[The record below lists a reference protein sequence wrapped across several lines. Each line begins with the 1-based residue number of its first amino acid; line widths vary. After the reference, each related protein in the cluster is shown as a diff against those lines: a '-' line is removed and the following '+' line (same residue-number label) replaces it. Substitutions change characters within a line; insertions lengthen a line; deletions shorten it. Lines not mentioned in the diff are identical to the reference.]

1 MRDYYKNHKDDR
13 TKYIEANKVKI
24 SQYKRILIECECG
37 CTISRNDMSRHKK
50 TQKHKDLMNEQ

>member
-1 MRDYYKNHKDDR
+1 MRDYYKNHKDVR

-24 SQYKRILIECECG
+24 SQYKKEKIECECG

-50 TQKHKDLMNEQ
+50 HKNTKI